1 MARITVIGGAGYA
14 GSGVVKSAAAR
25 GHEVTSYSRNLPEQ
39 EVDGVRYKTGSILE
53 EPVAHAAVQ
62 GADVVV
68 VALSPRGDMAGRVK
82 DAAVAPLAAIARE
95 AGVRLGVIVGAGSL
109 QVAPGGPRILDG
121 DVPAEYKPEM
131 LEMAAVLDHLKGSD
145 ESLDWF
151 YFSPAGGF
159 GAFAPGET
167 TGTHR
172 LGGDVLVT
180 DAEGNS
186 NRSNGDLGMVI
197 VDEIEQPAHR
207 RARFTAAY

>member
-1 MARITVIGGAGYA
+1 MARITVIGGTGYA
-14 GSGVVKSAAAR
+14 GSGVVKIAAAR
-25 GHEVTSYSRNLPEQ
+25 GHEVTSYSRSLPEQ
-39 EVDGVRYKTGSILE
+39 EVDGVRYKTGSILD
-53 EPVAHAAVQ
+53 EPVAHDAVQ

-82 DAAVAPLAAIARE
+82 DAVARLAAIARE
-95 AGVRLGVIVGAGSL
+95 AGVRLGVIGGAGSL

-131 LEMAAVLDHLKGSD
+131 LEMAAVLDHLKASD

-167 TGTHR
+167 TGRYR

-180 DAEGNS
+180 DAEGHS
-186 NRSNGDLGMVI
+186 NLSSGDLGMVI
-197 VDEIEQPAHR
+197 LDEIERPAHR
-207 RARFTAAY
+207 RTRFTAAY